1 MSEHT
6 TPRTPTRSDQA
17 DDRRLGNE
25 QAHLEEER
33 RVRAATT
40 ADDPDRIRDEIRM
53 TRGRMD
59 DTLSSLEYRVA
70 PSQVAARSRARLQSR
85 WTRLR
90 QSVMGSS
97 PASRGPGDMA
107 SDVGDSARQA
117 PQAVAEKT
125 RGNPMAAGM
134 VAFGLGAIIAG
145 ALPESEREQ
154 HLAEDAA
161 DHLDLQRVR
170 DEVEEVV
177 DDVREP
183 VEARATE
190 GMEEVKKT
198 AQSESSHLQDE
209 ARTSQERVGGEA
221 RDASRQVR
229 DQSGTA

>member
-1 MSEHT
+1 MNEHT
-6 TPRTPTRSDQA
+6 NSPTHTDGP
-17 DDRRLGNE
+17 DDGRLANE

-33 RVRAATT
+33 RVRAAAT

-85 WTRLR
+85 WTGIRE
-90 QSVMGSS
+90 SVMGSS

-117 PQAVAEKT
+117 PQAVMDKT

-145 ALPESEREQ
+145 ALPGSEREE
-154 HLAEDAA
+154 HLAEEAA
-161 DHLDLQRVR
+161 DHLDLQHVR
-170 DEVEEVV
+170 DEVEQVV

-183 VEARATE
+183 VEARAKE
-190 GMEEVKKT
+190 GMEEVKQT
-198 AQSESSHLQDE
+198 AQSETSDLQDE
-209 ARTSQERVGGEA
+209 ARTSQERVTGEA
-221 RDASRQVR
+221 RDASREVR
-229 DQSGTA
+229 DQSGSTA